1 MGKLSAV
8 LMAAGL
14 PEAHTAILKRHK
26 NAVNIPTFGSINNY
40 CHTSLQ
46 MNITN
51 AKPFPA
57 PAPAGQG
64 VTIWLWIPWATRPWN
79 QAAWGSEGL
88 FYSLVHYSISYPL
101 RGPIIH
107 FPLLFHCSWPK
118 QFNARALIVLIPL
131 FHCSAFPLFR
141 GPCTDSMWPLKYSMD
156 TCRFLRTKIL
166 CTCL

>member
-1 MGKLSAV
+1 MS
-8 LMAAGL
+8 
-14 PEAHTAILKRHK
+14 
-26 NAVNIPTFGSINNY
+26 NSIY
-40 CHTSLQ
+40 DPKSPPLTKISRARSKGGD
-46 MNITN
+46 T
-51 AKPFPA
+51 
-57 PAPAGQG
+57 

-141 GPCTDSMWPLKYSMD
+141 GPRTDSARPLKYSMD
-156 TCRFLRTKIL
+156 TCRFLRTKIS
-166 CTCL
+166 CTCPITAYTFVLHLV